1 MNRFPR
7 VLGVRAGYDPDQVD
21 ALVRRIEG
29 TLGRGSLEGEP
40 ITADEIRDARFRT
53 KLGGYHEIAVDF
65 ALEAFIVAVETRPA
79 ESHRQV
85 PPRPRPRREQPP
97 APAGGSA
104 GSAEPHAPAGEDV
117 QAGESRTAAGEDVQ
131 AGESRTAA
139 GESGWAED
147 EPHAS
152 SGEDVRSGEP
162 RMSTGESGWSVEPHV
177 PAGGSG
183 RADEPHPSAG
193 ENGWAA
199 ESHASAE
206 GSPSVADPRSTG
218 EGARAGDLP
227 PASEEYAEEEYAEFA
242 EYATSEETLAAS
254 EEHAARVERAAFRA
268 GRLGMG
274 YNEDQ
279 VDAFLDRVVATL
291 RGTTDQP
298 VTPGDVRAARFATV
312 ILKPGYA
319 VSEVDEFLTDLAGV
333 LEAHLGR

>member
-21 ALVRRIEG
+21 ALIRRIEG

-85 PPRPRPRREQPP
+85 PPRPRPRREQPL
-97 APAGGSA
+97 APAGGDFRA
-104 GSAEPHAPAGEDV
+104 
-117 QAGESRTAAGEDVQ
+117 
-131 AGESRTAA
+131 
-139 GESGWAED
+139 
-147 EPHAS
+147 
-152 SGEDVRSGEP
+152 GEP
-162 RMSTGESGWSVEPHV
+162 RVSAGGSGGSAEPHV

-183 RADEPHPSAG
+183 WGDEPHMSAG
-193 ENGWAA
+193 EDGWAD
-199 ESHASAE
+199 ESYGSAD
-206 GSPSVADPRSTG
+206 GSPSVADPRPTG

-227 PASEEYAEEEYAEFA
+227 PAAAEFEEYAA
-242 EYATSEETLAAS
+242 SEETLAAF

>member
-85 PPRPRPRREQPP
+85 PPRPRQRREQPP
-97 APAGGSA
+97 APAGESA
-104 GSAEPHAPAGEDV
+104 GSAEPRVPAG
-117 QAGESRTAAGEDVQ
+117 G
-131 AGESRTAA
+131 
-139 GESGWAED
+139 
-147 EPHAS
+147 
-152 SGEDVRSGEP
+152 DVRAGEP
-162 RMSTGESGWSVEPHV
+162 RVFAGESGWSVEPHM
-177 PAGGSG
+177 PAGES
-183 RADEPHPSAG
+183 
-193 ENGWAA
+193 GWAD
-199 ESHASAE
+199 ESHASAD
-206 GSPSVADPRSTG
+206 GSPSVADSRSTG
-218 EGARAGDLP
+218 EGAQAGDLP
-227 PASEEYAEEEYAEFA
+227 PAAEEYAEFE
-242 EYATSEETLAAS
+242 EYATSEETLAAF

>member
-21 ALVRRIEG
+21 ALIRRIEG

-53 KLGGYHEIAVDF
+53 KLGGYNEMAVDF

-85 PPRPRPRREQPP
+85 PPRPRPRREPPP
-97 APAGGSA
+97 APAGEGA
-104 GSAEPHAPAGEDV
+104 GSA
-117 QAGESRTAAGEDVQ
+117 
-131 AGESRTAA
+131 
-139 GESGWAED
+139 

-152 SGEDVRSGEP
+152 SGEDVRAGEP
-162 RMSTGESGWSVEPHV
+162 RV

-183 RADEPHPSAG
+183 WGDEPHVS
-193 ENGWAA
+193 AA
-199 ESHASAE
+199 ESGWADESYGSAD
-206 GSPSVADPRSTG
+206 GSPSVADPRPAG

-227 PASEEYAEEEYAEFA
+227 PASEEYAA
-242 EYATSEETLAAS
+242 SEETLAAF
-254 EEHAARVERAAFRA
+254 EEHAAMVERAAFRA

>member
-21 ALVRRIEG
+21 ALIRRIEG

-53 KLGGYHEIAVDF
+53 KLGGYHEMAVDF

-85 PPRPRPRREQPP
+85 PPRPRPRREQPL
-97 APAGGSA
+97 APAGEGA
-104 GSAEPHAPAGEDV
+104 GSAEPHAPAGGDV
-117 QAGESRTAAGEDVQ
+117 RAGEPRVSAGGSGWGDEPHVP
-131 AGESRTAA
+131 A
-139 GESGWAED
+139 GESGWAD
-147 EPHAS
+147 ES
-152 SGEDVRSGEP
+152 Y
-162 RMSTGESGWSVEPHV
+162 
-177 PAGGSG
+177 GS
-183 RADEPHPSAG
+183 AD
-193 ENGWAA
+193 
-199 ESHASAE
+199 
-206 GSPSVADPRSTG
+206 GSPSVADPRPTG

-227 PASEEYAEEEYAEFA
+227 PTAEEYAEYAEYAESEEYAE
-242 EYATSEETLAAS
+242 TLAAF
-254 EEHAARVERAAFRA
+254 EEHAAMVERAAFRA

>member
-53 KLGGYHEIAVDF
+53 KLGGYNEMAVDF

-97 APAGGSA
+97 APAGESA
-104 GSAEPHAPAGEDV
+104 GSAEPHAPAEEDV
-117 QAGESRTAAGEDVQ
+117 RAGEPHVP
-131 AGESRTAA
+131 A
-139 GESGWAED
+139 GESGWAD

-152 SGEDVRSGEP
+152 AGGDVRAGEP
-162 RMSTGESGWSVEPHV
+162 RVSGGESGWSAEPHV

-183 RADEPHPSAG
+183 WGDEPHISAGESGWADEPHASAG
-193 ENGWAA
+193 
-199 ESHASAE
+199 
-206 GSPSVADPRSTG
+206 GSPSVADTWPTG

-227 PASEEYAEEEYAEFA
+227 PAAEEYEEYAA
-242 EYATSEETLAAS
+242 SEETLAVF

-298 VTPGDVRAARFATV
+298 VTPGDVRTARFATV